1 MLIWL
6 ELTWFEKGLT
16 GCQLSQSQKPLHLQ
30 NMAFVLKHWVS
41 KTYKK
46 MKKKTITESILKH
59 ALNL

>member
-1 MLIWL
+1 
-6 ELTWFEKGLT
+6 
-16 GCQLSQSQKPLHLQ
+16 
-30 NMAFVLKHWVS
+30 MAFVLKHWVS